1 MEISKTNPKE
11 NLKNL
16 WKRDHRYQVKQFIY
30 HK

>member
-16 WKRDHRYQVKQFIY
+16 WKYDGRYQVKQFIY
-30 HK
+30 H